1 MKKISSI
8 IFAIICLTALT
19 RQLHAQ
25 GYKVAAGVKFG
36 GYENGFS
43 GKYFLDPNTAL
54 EGVLGIRDHG
64 VVLTGLYELH
74 QTAFGVK
81 ELKFYY
87 GAGAH
92 LGAIG
97 SGIYQRY
104 NGDDVTYN
112 NSHVLLGVD
121 GVIGLEYMIP
131 KSPIAISL
139 DLNPRAEL
147 GIGPYFDIAPGLGIK
162 YMFMQGR

>member
-1 MKKISSI
+1 MSKKS
-8 IFAIICLTALT
+8 TA
-19 RQLHAQ
+19 QAYQ
-25 GYKVAAGVKFG
+25 IAAGVKFG

-64 VVLTGLYELH
+64 VVITGLYELQ
-74 QTAFGVK
+74 QTAFGVN

-92 LGAIG
+92 IGAIG

-112 NSHVLLGVD
+112 NSHILLGID

-147 GIGPYFDIAPGLGIK
+147 GIGPLF
-162 YMFMQGR
+162 